1 MTELSPYDILCS
13 IDSQGREND
22 MFNDQ
27 SPKNDFYKARR
38 LGFWKRL
45 IRHLFREST
54 ELVDYKTLHDHI
66 HVTSQ
71 RDCGVQTI
79 PISKIVGSLGRHN
92 EFDRNFMPVNET
104 SEERW
109 ESVDAALL
117 SGKDLPAIEVFKVG
131 ELYFVIDGNHRVSAS
146 RIQGIEYIDAHVI
159 EVECNEDIR
168 STIEARALYLDTDD
182 EDASS
187 DE

>member
-1 MTELSPYDILCS
+1 
-13 IDSQGREND
+13 
-22 MFNDQ
+22 
-27 SPKNDFYKARR
+27 
-38 LGFWKRL
+38 
-45 IRHLFREST
+45 
-54 ELVDYKTLHDHI
+54 
-66 HVTSQ
+66 
-71 RDCGVQTI
+71 
-79 PISKIVGSLGRHN
+79 
-92 EFDRNFMPVNET
+92 MPVNET